1 MVRAPAAPSESLKP
15 ESSPEEPPE
24 PVDLEPEEDVVME
37 PLAVGP
43 AGVVPLLWGKGAIAA
58 GVASGAVAMSWP
70 AASEEAAAIA
80 VSAAVSAGA
89 TASLTDEVTGETML
103 DAASTEADST
113 IEETTLV
120 AASGVS

>member
-70 AASEEAAAIA
+70 AASEEAAATA
-80 VSAAVSAGA
+80 VSAAVSARALDGSDEEVGSSVDVQLEA
-89 TASLTDEVTGETML
+89 LVALLTDAL
-103 DAASTEADST
+103 TEPEHA
-113 IEETTLV
+113 L
-120 AASGVS
+120 A